1 MSYQI
6 LNIEPKAIEKYPAN
20 WPNDDATR
28 DLLVDLENQEKFI
41 GQSFHL
47 EPLNPLKH
55 HTALCVGIAEMDAV
69 FCIPPQSG
77 RSPALYL
84 WAPLVQVVAC
94 NGLFKWASPRLS
106 IAKNIWPLVPPLKV
120 GVQYFFKQSEHSE
133 KTLAEDMFDID
144 TMAKHYTA
152 RFAGIKRPKPLPT
165 EIEAPALRPLQPK
178 TGRSKAED
186 DSPAPG
192 LCP

>member
-1 MSYQI
+1 MPHQI
-6 LNIEPKAIEKYPAN
+6 LNIEPKAIEKKPAN

-28 DLLVDLENQEKFI
+28 YLLADLENREKII
-41 GQSFHL
+41 GQPFHL
-47 EPLNPLKH
+47 EPLTPSKH
-55 HTALCVGIAEMDAV
+55 HVALCVGITDRDVV

-133 KTLAEDMFDID
+133 KILAEDQFDID
-144 TMAKHYTA
+144 TMVKCYMA
-152 RFAGIKRPKPLPT
+152 RFAGIKLPKPLPT
-165 EIEAPALRPLQPK
+165 EIEAPTLRPLQPK
-178 TGRSKAED
+178 PGRSKVEV
-186 DSPAPG
+186 DSTAPG

>member
-1 MSYQI
+1 MPYKI
-6 LNIEPKAIEKYPAN
+6 LDLEPKATEQKPTN
-20 WPNDDATR
+20 GPEDTETR
-28 DLLVDLENQEKFI
+28 NLLADLENREKLI
-41 GQSFHL
+41 GQPFHL
-47 EPLNPLKH
+47 EPLPPSKH
-55 HTALCVGIAEMDAV
+55 HVALCVGITDSDAV

-133 KTLAEDMFDID
+133 KILAEDMFDID

-152 RFAGIKRPKPLPT
+152 RFAGIKRPKPMPT
-165 EIEAPALRPLQPK
+165 EMESPTLKPLQPK
-178 TGRSKAED
+178 PGRSKAEED
-186 DSPAPG
+186 TLAPG